1 MYRAGKVAEAIR
13 REVGIII
20 QKELKDPRMGFVT
33 VTRVEVT
40 NDLRYAKVYFST
52 LGKKEDEQKSIDA
65 LNSASGYIK
74 RLVSERVKLRLF
86 PEMAFMIDRSAEYSI
101 HIQDELDKI
110 REQKQREIDE
120 LKKGERGDRKE

>member
-86 PEMAFMIDRSAEYSI
+86 PEMTFMIDRSAEYSI